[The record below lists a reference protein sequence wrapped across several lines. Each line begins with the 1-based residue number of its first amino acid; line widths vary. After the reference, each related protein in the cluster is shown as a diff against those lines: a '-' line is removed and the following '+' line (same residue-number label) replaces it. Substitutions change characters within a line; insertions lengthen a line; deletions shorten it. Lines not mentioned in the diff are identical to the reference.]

1 MAQRNE
7 RSFSVWGVVYN
18 ILTIP
23 CNFISGFVVGL
34 AAPVAVIAAIV
45 SGVRL
50 LTGKVLFLSPVED
63 EQGEKRLH
71 LHLVPA
77 DQAGDLFREQKEKI
91 GTDLGSLRDEIRAVI
106 EEARADAVSSQQE
119 SEAPPA

>member
-1 MAQRNE
+1 MTKRNQGWL
-7 RSFSVWGVVYN
+7 SVWGVLYN
-18 ILTIP
+18 ILAIP

-50 LTGKVLFLSPVED
+50 LTGKVLFLTPVED
-63 EQGEKRLH
+63 EQGETRLH

-91 GTDLGSLRDEIRAVI
+91 SNDLSSVRDEIRAII
-106 EEARADAVSSQQE
+106 EEVRADAVASQEE
-119 SEAPPA
+119 SEASPA